1 MEMISHLKLESKYDE
16 KDVNHIFSEI
26 DANSEGEIPFNN
38 FIQCLVE
45 KSQKEQSG
53 KYIDFYLTAIN
64 FFLTPSEQIIET
76 LKKAINKLDLYE
88 GESKIVKELKW
99 VIRTLSEKD
108 LFDFR
113 LKNQFID
120 KDELE
125 KTEFLK
131 FLSEYST
138 DQFKRQKCQD
148 LESVKSLNLKKKK
161 IKDCKM
167 YFNDNNILKLRD
179 RLDHPEVKTEKTQ

>member
-1 MEMISHLKLESKYDE
+1 MISHLKLESKYDE
-16 KDVNHIFSEI
+16 KDVNHIFTEI
-26 DANSEGEIPFNN
+26 DSNSEGEIQFND
-38 FIQCLVE
+38 FIQFLVE
-45 KSQKEQSG
+45 KSQKEHSG
-53 KYIDFYLTAIN
+53 KYLDFYLTAIN

-108 LFDFR
+108 IFDFR
-113 LKNQFID
+113 LKNQYID
-120 KDELE
+120 TEELE
-125 KTEFLK
+125 KTDFLK

-148 LESVKSLNLKKKK
+148 LESVNTLNLKKKK
-161 IKDCKM
+161 LKDCKL
-167 YFNDNNILKLRD
+167 YSNNYLKRRD
-179 RLDHPEVKTEKTQ
+179 LLYYQDVKTVRTH